1 MAICFEVRIND
12 DPPVV
17 AGLDDMAVLTAMLT
31 SVPAHGEL
39 DIRVG
44 GLRMTATERE
54 HVEWLQ
60 RGLGPGDAV
69 TIRVVETSEYS
80 APASRMAADPPP
92 ESA

>member
-1 MAICFEVRIND
+1 VPICFEVRIND

-17 AGLDDMAVLTAMLT
+17 AGQDDLAVLTAMLT

-44 GLRMTATERE
+44 GLRKTATERE
-54 HVEWLQ
+54 RVEWLQ

-69 TIRVVETSEYS
+69 TG
-80 APASRMAADPPP
+80 
-92 ESA
+92 